1 MAPKS
6 RWGRKERDG
15 TRAQPSEPGPSPVLP
30 RRESCLPLKEPD
42 CSCILIENYFT
53 IAECTRFLGLLTN
66 ELDWKKQEVTLQ
78 HIQGSK
84 GDGKTV
90 GEPRMTLFMSDP
102 GICYAYSGRDN
113 EGVGWTP
120 WMLEIKEKAEKAL
133 QECGVP
139 PVVFNSVQMN
149 RYNQPRHTLGLHMDN
164 EPDLLK
170 LAPIASVS
178 FGAPREFVIQNG
190 AKPDESYTLEL
201 SDGSFCLM
209 AGKMQMKYLHG
220 IPVGASGL
228 RFNLTFR
235 VCIPRNGDRPP
246 QPQVRPG
253 DWECPMCKQMS
264 FARHERC
271 RNCGADRPE
280 AARVPRSAPVSAS
293 VPVSAPVPASVAA
306 PVAGEEKGYPSRP
319 PSSGWGKLAAVDEKR
334 TDPHDGRTYS
344 FKELKQR
351 YAGSYSD
358 AEISLYWQQSCKA
371 TFDAEADAAAQI
383 PVAPKRRDPQD
394 GRAYTCEEL
403 LRKYKGEFSD
413 AEIRAYYRDECAP
426 D

>member
-15 TRAQPSEPGPSPVLP
+15 TRVQTSEQGSVAVLP
-30 RRESCLPLKEPD
+30 VRQRSLPLREAE
-42 CSCILIENYFT
+42 CSCNLIENYFT
-53 IAECTRFLGLLTN
+53 IAECSHFFELLTN
-66 ELDWKKQEVTLQ
+66 MTEWKKQEVTLQ
-78 HIQGSK
+78 HIQGK
-84 GDGKTV
+84 GSDGKTV

-120 WMLEIKEKAEKAL
+120 WMLEIKGKTEKAL
-133 QECGVP
+133 EELGLP

-149 RYNQPRHTLGLHMDN
+149 RYNHPRHTLGLHMDN

-178 FGAPREFVIQNG
+178 FGAPRDFVIQHG
-190 AKPDESYTLEL
+190 ANPEESYTLEL
-201 SDGSFCLM
+201 TDGSFCLM

-235 VCIPRNGDRPP
+235 VCIPRNGSPPP

-253 DWECPMCKQMS
+253 DWECPTCKQMS
-264 FARHERC
+264 FRRHLQC
-271 RNCGADRPE
+271 RHCGADKPE
-280 AARVPRSAPVSAS
+280 AARVPGSAPVSAS
-293 VPVSAPVPASVAA
+293 VPAPASAPVV
-306 PVAGEEKGYPSRP
+306 GEERGYPSRA
-319 PSSGWGKLAAVDEKR
+319 PSSGWGKLSGVDEKR
-334 TDPHDGRTYS
+334 TDPHDGRIYS

-351 YAGSYSD
+351 YAGTHTE
-358 AEISLYWQQSCKA
+358 AEISSYWQQECKA
-371 TFDAEADAAAQI
+371 TFDAEADAAAQV
-383 PVAPKRRDPQD
+383 PVVPRRRDPED
-394 GRAYTCEEL
+394 GRIYSCEEL
-403 LRKYKGEFSD
+403 LREYKGQFSD
-413 AEIRAYYRDECAP
+413 SEIRAYYRDECTP
-426 D
+426 G